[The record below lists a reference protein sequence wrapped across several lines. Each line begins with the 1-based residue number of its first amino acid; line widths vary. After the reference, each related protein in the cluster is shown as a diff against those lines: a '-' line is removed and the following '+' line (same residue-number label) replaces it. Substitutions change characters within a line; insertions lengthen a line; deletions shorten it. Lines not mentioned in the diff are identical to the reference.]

1 MSIKRYEKLFKI
13 YDSDI
18 EGKITWV
25 SMPGKQ

>member
-25 SMPGKQ
+25 STPGKQ